1 MAALVPPP
9 PPPPPAFDLSAD
21 GTRELLTE
29 ERTREVL
36 RPYCGGDFDLGAA
49 TSACLSNKSFDEASA
64 AVLAE
69 AALAAMPSLTRLDM
83 SDIIAGRETSIGLA
97 VLATV
102 GDAVA
107 KSGAPL
113 RELLCNDNALGPRG
127 IEAMRSLLTTVKSLA
142 RYEFCNDGLSSESM
156 EMIRDILL
164 FRGADTET
172 RLEKLAFW
180 NNMSGDGGARALAD
194 VVRLSPSLE
203 VVRMSS
209 TRCGMD
215 GGAVLLAALDETC
228 RKLTSLDLSDNT
240 FNEACAPQLG
250 SVVSHNPGLLSLNL
264 SDLNIENDGVAAVL
278 LALSQAPGTL
288 PLEELD
294 MSFSGIVGHECLAN
308 LVPACKNAPN
318 LRKLWLE
325 ESEIGSRGAMM
336 VARAAEV
343 GGGKLRDVNLKM
355 CCIKRRGAVALALAL
370 CGGAAAGPAA
380 TVQLDVNGN
389 EISEAGLAELQEIF
403 SAREETTL
411 GSFSDNEEDCDDEE
425 EFDEADIAN
434 DVQQEGGIGGGVG
447 GGRVGGEVDAL
458 AGAMAGMGV

>member
-1 MAALVPPP
+1 MSSLAAAPT
-9 PPPPPAFDLSAD
+9 FDLSAD

-29 ERTREVL
+29 ERTREIL
-36 RPYCGGDFDLGAA
+36 EPYCGAGTFDLAAA

-97 VLATV
+97 VLTTI

-127 IEAMRSLLTTVKSLA
+127 IEAMRSLLTTVKTLA
-142 RYEFCNDGLSSESM
+142 SYEFCNDGLSSESM

-164 FRGADTET
+164 FRGAEIET
-172 RLEKLAFW
+172 QLEKLAFW

-194 VVRLSPSLE
+194 IVRMSPSLK

-215 GGAVLLAALDETC
+215 GGAVLLAALAETC

-240 FNEACAPQLG
+240 FNEACATQLG
-250 SVVSHNPGLLSLNL
+250 SVVSCNPGLLSLNL
-264 SDLNIENDGVAAVL
+264 SDLNVENEGVAAVL
-278 LALSQAPGTL
+278 SALSTASGKL

-308 LVPACKNAPN
+308 LVPACKNMPN

-325 ESEIGSRGAMM
+325 ESEIGSRGALI
-336 VARAAEV
+336 VARAVEMGA
-343 GGGKLRDVNLKM
+343 GSLCDVNLKM
-355 CCIKRRGAVALALAL
+355 CCIKRRGAVALARAL
-370 CGGAAAGPAA
+370 CRGAAATAA
-380 TVQLDVNGN
+380 VTVQLDVNGN
-389 EISEAGLAELQEIF
+389 EISEAGMAELQEIF
-403 SAREETTL
+403 SARDETTL

-425 EFDEADIAN
+425 EFGDADIAN
-434 DVQQEGGIGGGVG
+434 DMKREEGVAAGGG
-447 GGRVGGEVDAL
+447 GGEVDAL
-458 AGAMAGMGV
+458 AGAMAGMDM